1 MNSWTPDTCSRLVEV
16 AGNTL
21 RPGGLELTGHLLGF
35 GNFQA
40 NSRILDAGCGM
51 GSTTRYLSQSGCLTA
66 IGVDSSAAMIAAARS
81 YSEDVPL
88 VLAAL
93 ERLPFGEASFNG
105 VVCECVLSQTIVST
119 VLAEFQRVLR
129 ADGLLLVSDIYRR
142 STGPDPAAEQA
153 TADRLATKD
162 QMETMLKDAGF
173 TIEHWED
180 RTRDLRQLAIRLIM
194 APGPPGENLFG
205 WRGPGNVSNEK
216 GTDMGC
222 RDLGYYLLVARR
234 IAR

>member
-21 RPGGLELTGHLLGF
+21 RPGGLELSEHLLGF

-40 NSRILDAGCGM
+40 GSRILDAGCGM

-66 IGVDSSAAMIAAARS
+66 IGVDSSAAMIAAARQNS
-81 YSEDVPL
+81 GGVPL
-88 VLAAL
+88 VCAEL
-93 ERLPFGEASFNG
+93 ERLPFGEASFDG
-105 VVCECVLSQTIVST
+105 IICECVLSQTTVIA

-129 ADGLLLVSDIYRR
+129 ADGLLLVSDICRR
-142 STGPDPAAEQA
+142 SGEADPAAEQV

-162 QMETMLKDAGF
+162 QIETMLKDAGF

-180 RTRDLRQLAIRLIM
+180 RTRDLQQLAIRLIM
-194 APGPPGENLFG
+194 APGPPGENLFD
-205 WRGPGNVSNEK
+205 WRGPGNVLNECGK
-216 GTDMGC
+216 DVRC